1 MLKHSLQSI
10 VLLLL
15 GLTLS
20 FASEAVVVKDL
31 YSAQVL
37 VTDETPQALAS
48 GAREALSQVLVKISG
63 STAVLQNP
71 VLASALKRSRNLV
84 QQYAYISRDVNS
96 GELMA
101 RFEFDGAVVSNL
113 IARSGV
119 PLWTANRPAVLVWL
133 VVEGPD
139 GKQFLNS
146 ETLPAMVSLISA
158 EFARRG
164 VPARFPLYDL
174 NDAAL
179 ITADDVWRL
188 DSSSLVAA
196 SQRYDVRDILA
207 GRLAMLSN
215 GSGMG
220 DWSYLSGSL
229 RTDRSVR
236 MGESAV
242 FLHEG
247 VSLVAEKMS
256 SHYAVAPTT
265 ARSKGIKVQV
275 TGVSQYGDY
284 TGIVSWLESLEL
296 IDYANV
302 ESIRGDTLRF
312 NLVAQADAQ
321 QLATI
326 IELNKQLLRL
336 PSSDASVQLNYR
348 WKR

>member
-1 MLKHSLQSI
+1 VLKHSLQSLI
-10 VLLLL
+10 LLLL

-20 FASEAVVVKDL
+20 FASHAVVVKDL

-37 VTDETPQALAS
+37 VPDESGQALAA

-63 STAVLQNP
+63 STDVLQNS
-71 VLASALKRSRNLV
+71 VLASALERSRSLV
-84 QQYAYISRDVNS
+84 QHYAYISRDADS
-96 GELMA
+96 GELVA
-101 RFEFDGAVVSNL
+101 RFEFDETVISNL

-119 PLWTANRPAVLVWL
+119 PLWTANRPALLVWL

-139 GKQFLNS
+139 GKQFLNN
-146 ETLPAMVSLISA
+146 ETLPAMVSLITA

-179 ITADDVWRL
+179 LTVDDVWRL

-215 GSGMG
+215 GSGTG
-220 DWSYLSGSL
+220 DWSYLSGSS
-229 RTDRSVR
+229 RIDRSIRV
-236 MGESAV
+236 GDSEA
-242 FLHEG
+242 FLQAG
-247 VSLVAEKMS
+247 VSLVAEEMS
-256 SHYAVAPTT
+256 SRYAVAPTS
-265 ARSKGIKVQV
+265 ANSQGIKVQV
-275 TGVSQYGDY
+275 TGVSNYSDY
-284 TGIVSWLESLEL
+284 AGIVSWLEGLEL
-296 IDYANV
+296 IDDANV

-326 IELNKQLLRL
+326 IELNNKLLPV
-336 PSSDASVQLNYR
+336 PSPDASIQLSYQ